1 MAKGTPKHGDRDLA
15 TNRAAAHEYFFLARL
30 EAGIAL
36 TGSEV
41 KSIREGRIQLKEAY
55 ASVRNGEVFL
65 HGAHIS
71 PYGAATHDLPDPVR
85 TRKLL
90 LHAREIR
97 KLAKETEP
105 TGITIVPTRVYLKDG
120 RIKVEIAVARGKR
133 VHDKRDTLQAR
144 EAEREIDRAARRRR

>member
-1 MAKGTPKHGDRDLA
+1 MTKGTPRTGDRDLA
-15 TNRAAAHEYFFLARL
+15 HNRAASHEYFFLARF

-36 TGSEV
+36 TGAEV

-55 ASVRNGEVFL
+55 AQLQGGEVFL
-65 HGAHIS
+65 VGAHIA

-85 TRKLL
+85 SRKLL

-97 KLAKETEP
+97 KIAKEIEP
-105 TGITIVPTRVYLKDG
+105 SGITVVPTRVYLKNG
-120 RIKVEIAVARGKR
+120 RIKVEIAIARGKR
-133 VHDKRDTLQAR
+133 VHDKRESIQAR